1 MGLTFGVL
9 QGHWTWFSLRFSE
22 SIFDESE
29 EHTYEMEYEEPKN
42 DGQHVQVLGKYDCF
56 LKLLIKNKNNTP
68 CSFVIQQILLQ
79 YCKI

>member
-1 MGLTFGVL
+1 
-9 QGHWTWFSLRFSE
+9 
-22 SIFDESE
+22 
-29 EHTYEMEYEEPKN
+29 MEYEEPKN